1 MGLLD
6 DAIREHLELK
16 RQHGADPQE
25 VSRQEQEALGA
36 ARRAEFAKPEGQ
48 EPEAA
53 AEPLEEPVIEEP
65 AEEPVAE
72 PAEPVDVGDERE
84 PFDVESLER
93 PPEPEPEAVEP
104 PPEPE
109 AAKPGYDEDPWLEEE
124 RDEVPAG
131 ESLDHA
137 RTDEPEE
144 GEDVLEETPDFLQE
158 TPEHDRL
165 WFEQRPPRDFDWD
178 K

>member
-16 RQHGADPQE
+16 RRHGADPTDVE
-25 VSRQEQEALGA
+25 RQEREALGA
-36 ARRAEFAKPEGQ
+36 PRQAEFASAPET
-48 EPEAA
+48 A
-53 AEPLEEPVIEEP
+53 EEPGEEP
-65 AEEPVAE
+65 AA
-72 PAEPVDVGDERE
+72 DERE
-84 PFDVESLER
+84 PFDVEG
-93 PPEPEPEAVEP
+93 VEP
-104 PPEPE
+104 PPEEPELPAPGEE
-109 AAKPGYDEDPWLEEE
+109 AAAPGYDEDPWLEEE

-131 ESLDHA
+131 ESLDRPREDDA
-137 RTDEPEE
+137 EE
-144 GEDVLEETPDFLQE
+144 AAEDVLEDTPDFLQE